1 MAKCIH
7 CGQKKGK
14 RLCPA
19 LEGFICAQ
27 CCATH
32 RLQDIQCPPDC
43 TYLQSEFYQQGRRNQ
58 KARAKGKRFIETI
71 ENNFRSEAARGF
83 AFMVLADIYW
93 WCSRQGKLPNLAM
106 AEAMEAACSGLA
118 NVPVAQDSDK
128 PLADF
133 LGKLLSTSS
142 RYEAQR
148 TGDFTEDSQ
157 RNVLKRLSSIARDHG
172 GKEDPGKCS
181 SFLEV
186 TSSYF
191 NELDFE
197 ADLDYSPLDELGNE
211 NETGAEEEDEQ
222 DSGIIIPG
230 Q

>member
-7 CGQKKGK
+7 CGQRKGK

-58 KARAKGKRFIETI
+58 KARAKGKRFIETV

-83 AFMVLADIYW
+83 AFMVQADIYW
-93 WCSRQGKLPNLAM
+93 WCSRQGKLPNLAI
-106 AEAMEAACSGLA
+106 AESMEAACSGLEKI
-118 NVPVAQDSDK
+118 PVVQDSDK

-148 TGDFTEDSQ
+148 TGDFNEDSQ
-157 RNVLKRLSSIARDHG
+157 RNVLERLSSIARKHG

-186 TSSYF
+186 ANSYF
-191 NELDFE
+191 DELDFE
-197 ADLDYSPLDELGNE
+197 ADLDYSPLEELDNK

-222 DSGIIIPG
+222 DSDIIIPG

>member
-19 LEGFICAQ
+19 LDGFICAQ

-58 KARAKGKRFIETI
+58 KARSKGKLFIEAV
-71 ENNFRSEAARGF
+71 ENNFRSEGARGF
-83 AFMVLADIYW
+83 AFMVQADIYW
-93 WCSRQGKLPNLAM
+93 WCSREGKLANLVI
-106 AEAMEAACSGLA
+106 AEAMQSACSGLA
-118 NVPVAQDSDK
+118 KIPVVQDSDE

-142 RYEAQR
+142 RYQAQR
-148 TGDFTEDSQ
+148 TGDFNEDSQ
-157 RNVLKRLSSIARDHG
+157 IKVLEKLAVIARGHG
-172 GKEDPGKCS
+172 GSEDPQESS
-181 SFLEV
+181 SFLEM

-191 NELDFE
+191 DQLDFE
-197 ADLDYSPLDELGNE
+197 ADLDYSPLDELDPGNE
-211 NETGAEEEDEQ
+211 AAEENEPG
-222 DSGIIIPG
+222 SGLIIPG

>member
-27 CCATH
+27 CCGTH
-32 RLQDIQCPPDC
+32 RLQDIQCPADC

-58 KARAKGKRFIETI
+58 KARSKGKMFIEI
-71 ENNFRSEAARGF
+71 VENNFHSEAARGF
-83 AFMVLADIYW
+83 AFMVQADIYW
-93 WCSRQGKLPNLAM
+93 WCSGQGKLPNLAI
-106 AEAMEAACSGLA
+106 AEAMESACSGLA
-118 NVPVAQDSDK
+118 KIPVVQDSDN
-128 PLADF
+128 PLTDF

-142 RYEAQR
+142 RYEALS
-148 TGDFTEDSQ
+148 TGDFKEDSQ
-157 RNVLKRLSSIARDHG
+157 RKVLENLAAIARKHG
-172 GKEDPGKCS
+172 GNEDPGKCS

-191 NELDFE
+191 DQLDFE
-197 ADLDYSPLDELGNE
+197 ADLDYSPLEELSNKNE
-211 NETGAEEEDEQ
+211 AGAEKEDEQ
-222 DSGIIIPG
+222 GSGLIIPG